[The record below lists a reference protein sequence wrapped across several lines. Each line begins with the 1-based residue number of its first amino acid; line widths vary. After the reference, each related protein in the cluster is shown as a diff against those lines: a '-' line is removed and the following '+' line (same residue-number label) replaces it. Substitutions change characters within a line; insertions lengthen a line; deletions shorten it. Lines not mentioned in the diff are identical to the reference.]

1 MKGSMLA
8 LAGNRG
14 YDPGANSEKSM
25 RLGGRL
31 AGAIEVLADIEN
43 RRRPVA
49 DALKDWGLSRRF
61 AGSGDRAAVGNIVY
75 DALRKKL
82 SHAWLM
88 DDASPAALAHA
99 VMFRQWQISPEQ
111 LAAELDGDKFAPA
124 PLAAAAMSAFQSR
137 ALDDAPDHVKG
148 DIPEWVV
155 PLFQE
160 NFDDAWLSEAQAL
173 AERPSLDLRANT
185 LRANR
190 DKVVSS
196 LEEAHA
202 VPARIARQG
211 VRIPPGEGPS
221 RLPNVTAELSFAKGW
236 FEVQDEGSQIVA
248 DLVMARDGE
257 QILDYC
263 AGGGGKTLALSA
275 TTGNKG
281 QIHAF
286 DADRKRLAPIIER
299 LRRAGTRNVQ
309 VHEREKDLVH
319 LVGKCD
325 RVLIDAPCTGTGT
338 WRRRP
343 DTKWRLTQK
352 NLDERIEQQRQV
364 LASAMRYVRPG
375 GMLCYV
381 TCSLLPQENQDQ
393 VRNFVAGNPD
403 FEIASA
409 LGDWQ
414 TLFGT
419 SGVQPVSKDGAT
431 VTLSPASTDTDGFFF
446 AMMRRKD

>member
-1 MKGSMLA
+1 
-8 LAGNRG
+8 
-14 YDPGANSEKSM
+14 M

-82 SHAWLM
+82 SHAWMM
-88 DDASPAALAHA
+88 DDAGPAALAHA

-111 LAAELDGDKFAPA
+111 LAAELDGDKFAPE
-124 PLAAAAMSAFQSR
+124 LLSAAALQAFRSR
-137 ALDDAPDHVKG
+137 NLGDAPDHVKG

-160 NFDDAWLSEAQAL
+160 NFGDQWLVEAQAL
-173 AERPSLDLRANT
+173 AERPSLDLRTNT
-185 LRANR
+185 LRAGR
-190 DKVVSS
+190 DKVVDA
-196 LEEAHA
+196 LEESHA
-202 VPARIARQG
+202 TTARIARQG

-248 DLVMARDGE
+248 DLVMAVDGE

-275 TTGNKG
+275 TMHNKG

-309 VHEREKDLVH
+309 VHEREKDLAH

-325 RVLIDAPCTGTGT
+325 RVLVDAPCTGTGT

-343 DTKWRLTQK
+343 DTKWRLTRK
-352 NLDERIEQQRQV
+352 NLDERIEQQKQV
-364 LASAMRYVRPG
+364 LSAAARYVRPG
-375 GMLCYV
+375 GLLCYV

-393 VRNFVAGNPD
+393 ARQFVAGNGD
-403 FEIASA
+403 FEIVPS
-409 LGDWQ
+409 LDNWQ
-414 TLFGT
+414 SLFAA
-419 SGVQPVSKDGAT
+419 SGVRPVSKDQAT

-446 AMMRRKD
+446 AMMRRKG